1 MEMPELKLNDGP
13 SMPRLGFGTWKLSRE
28 EAKHSVAAA
37 LETGYRLIDTAK
49 IYGNEE
55 EVGEAVRDSAL
66 TRGEVFVTTK
76 LWTSDQGYDSALE
89 ALDESL
95 ERLSLEYV
103 DLYLIHWPGHDRQ
116 RRTDSWRALV
126 DAQKQ
131 GKTKSIGVSNYMIEH
146 LKELFDS
153 SAVLPAVNQIQ
164 FHPFVYSGREELLGF
179 CKRHGIVF
187 EAYSPLAKGR
197 MNDPLLAD
205 IGEKYG
211 KSASQVMI
219 RWAIQHDTIPLPRS
233 SKKEHIRQNFA
244 VFDFEL
250 SNGDMA
256 KLDNLSE

>member
-1 MEMPELKLNDGP
+1 MVFKTIEMNNGAVIPP
-13 SMPRLGFGTWKLSRE
+13 LGFGTWELSRE

-55 EVGEAVRDSAL
+55 EVGEAVRDSGLA
-66 TRGEVFVTTK
+66 RDEVFVTTK
-76 LWTSDQGYDSALE
+76 LWTSDQGYETALG
-89 ALDESL
+89 ALDASL
-95 ERLSLEYV
+95 ERLGLEYV
-103 DLYLIHWPGHDRQ
+103 DLYLIHWPGYDEQKRV
-116 RRTDSWRALV
+116 DSWRALV
-126 DAQKQ
+126 DARKQ

-197 MNDPLLAD
+197 MNDSLLAD

-211 KSASQVMI
+211 KSASQVMV

>member
-1 MEMPELKLNDGP
+1 MLKLNDGR
-13 SMPRLGFGTWKLSRE
+13 SMPGLGLGTWELSRE

-55 EVGEAVRDSAL
+55 AVGEAVRDSGLA
-66 TRGEVFVTTK
+66 RDEVFVTTK
-76 LWTSDQGYDSALE
+76 LWTSDQGYESALG
-89 ALDESL
+89 ALDASL
-95 ERLSLEYV
+95 ERLGLEYV
-103 DLYLIHWPGHDRQ
+103 DLYLIHWPGYDKQ
-116 RRTDSWRALV
+116 RRVDSWRALV

-179 CKRHGIVF
+179 CKQHGIVF

-205 IGEKYG
+205 TGEKYG
-211 KSASQVMI
+211 KAASQVMI
-219 RWAIQHDTIPLPRS
+219 RWAIQHDTVPLPRS
-233 SKKEHIRQNFA
+233 SNKEHIGQNFQ

-250 SNGDMA
+250 SEEDMT
-256 KLDNLSE
+256 KLDTISE